1 MTSKVQET
9 YENQQVGS
17 QENEKV
23 LHKYTAKRVKGQLI
37 QCGRKMQSHL
47 SDEEVEP
54 RIYRTFET
62 HNSNFKMQNSWQ
74 FQHLGGRSSK
84 TSSMR

>member
-37 QCGRKMQSHL
+37 
-47 SDEEVEP
+47 
-54 RIYRTFET
+54 
-62 HNSNFKMQNSWQ
+62 
-74 FQHLGGRSSK
+74 
-84 TSSMR
+84 